1 MDEVLALQERSTAC
15 EDDPVVP
22 EPDSATEVVVVPA
35 TTEIAPEAL
44 PVTAGSNTT
53 VTVSD
58 WPDCSVSPESPPIML
73 NPDPE
78 IVPRLVVSAEFP
90 ALVTLRASEPLW
102 PTNTS
107 PKFIA
112 VGLTCNV
119 PVAVTPFPDNE
130 TVRGTV
136 LPEALK
142 LIDAEPVTA
151 PVLAGL
157 KATLNVELFPAPICA
172 PSARPDM
179 LNPVPDT
186 ASDETETVVVPRFV
200 TVKVCEL
207 LLPTGTLP
215 RLALV
220 GTTETEGPLPLATPF
235 ADSVMLRAEV
245 KPLPCTTIFPVCE
258 PAVFGANFTVNVA
271 LTPVFRLNGAVMP
284 LIAK

>member
-1 MDEVLALQERSTAC
+1 MLALQERSTAC

-22 EPDSATEVVVVPA
+22 EPDSATEAVVVPA
-35 TTEIAPEAL
+35 TTEMAPEAL
-44 PVTAGSNTT
+44 PVAAGLNTT
-53 VTVSD
+53 VTESD
-58 WPDCSVSPESPPIML
+58 WPGCSVSPDSPPIML
-73 NPDPE
+73 NPDPV
-78 IVPRLVVSAEFP
+78 IVPRVVVRAEFP
-90 ALVTLRASEPLW
+90 VLETLRESEPLC
-102 PTNTS
+102 PTNTF

-112 VGLTCNV
+112 VGVTCNL

-136 LPEALK
+136 LPDALK

-179 LNPVPDT
+179 LNPVPETD
-186 ASDETETVVVPRFV
+186 SDETETVVVPWFV

-220 GTTETEGPLPLATPF
+220 GTAEIEGPLPLATPF
-235 ADSVMLRAEV
+235 AESVTSRAV
-245 KPLPCTTIFPVCE
+245 VRPLPCTTIFPVCE
-258 PAVFGANFTVNVA
+258 PAAFGVNFTVNVA

>member
-1 MDEVLALQERSTAC
+1 MLALQERSTEC
-15 EDDPVVP
+15 EDDPAVP
-22 EPDSATEVVVVPA
+22 EPDSATEVVVTPA
-35 TTEIAPEAL
+35 TIETAPEAL

-53 VTVSD
+53 VTESD
-58 WPDCSVSPESPPIML
+58 WPGCSVSPESPPIML
-73 NPDPE
+73 NPEPE
-78 IVPRLVVSAEFP
+78 IVPRVVVRAEFP
-90 ALVTLRASEPLW
+90 VLVTFRESEPLW

-107 PKFIA
+107 PKLIA
-112 VGLTCNV
+112 VGLTCNL
-119 PVAVTPFPDNE
+119 PVAVTPLPDNE

-136 LPEALK
+136 LPDALK

-179 LNPVPDT
+179 LNPVPETD
-186 ASDETETVVVPRFV
+186 SDETETVAVPWFV

-220 GTTETEGPLPLATPF
+220 GTAEIEGPLPLATPF
-235 ADSVMLRAEV
+235 AESVTSRAVV
-245 KPLPCTTIFPVCE
+245 KPLPCTTIFPVCV
-258 PAVFGANFTVNVA
+258 PAAFGAKLTVNVA
-271 LTPVFRLNGAVMP
+271 LTPVLRLNGAVMP

>member
-1 MDEVLALQERSTAC
+1 MLALQERSTEC
-15 EDDPVVP
+15 EDEPVIP
-22 EPDSATEVVVVPA
+22 EPDSATEAVVTSA
-35 TTEIAPEAL
+35 TIRMAPEAL
-44 PVTAGSNTT
+44 PVAAGLNTT
-53 VTVSD
+53 VTESD
-58 WPDCSVSPESPPIML
+58 WPGCSVSPDSPPIML
-73 NPDPE
+73 NPDPV
-78 IVPRLVVSAEFP
+78 IVPRVVVRAEFP
-90 ALVTLRASEPLW
+90 VLETLRESESLC

-112 VGLTCNV
+112 VGLTCNL

-136 LPEALK
+136 LPDALK

-157 KATLNVELFPAPICA
+157 KATLNVELLPAPICA

-179 LNPVPDT
+179 LNPVPETD
-186 ASDETETVVVPRFV
+186 SDETETVVVPWFV

-220 GTTETEGPLPLATPF
+220 GTAEIEGPLPLATPF
-235 ADSVMLRAEV
+235 AESVTLRAV
-245 KPLPCTTIFPVCE
+245 LKPLPCTTIFPVCE
-258 PAVFGANFTVNVA
+258 PAAFGVNFTVNVA

>member
-1 MDEVLALQERSTAC
+1 VLALQERSTAC
-15 EDDPVVP
+15 EDDPVSP

-44 PVTAGSNTT
+44 PVAAGLNTT
-53 VTVSD
+53 VTESD
-58 WPDCSVSPESPPIML
+58 WPGSSVSPDSPPIML
-73 NPDPE
+73 NPDPV
-78 IVPRLVVSAEFP
+78 IVPRVVVRAEFP
-90 ALVTLRASEPLW
+90 VLETLRVSEPLC

-107 PKFIA
+107 PKFMA
-112 VGLTCNV
+112 VGLTCNL
-119 PVAVTPFPDNE
+119 PVAVTPSPDNE

-136 LPEALK
+136 LPDALK
-142 LIDAEPVTA
+142 SIDAEPVTA

-172 PSARPDM
+172 ASARPDM
-179 LNPVPDT
+179 LNPVPETD
-186 ASDETETVVVPRFV
+186 SDETETVVVPWFV

-220 GTTETEGPLPLATPF
+220 GTTEIEGPLPLATPF
-235 ADSVMLRAEV
+235 AESVTSRAV
-245 KPLPCTTIFPVCE
+245 LKPLPCSRIFPVCE
-258 PAVFGANFTVNVA
+258 PAAFGVNLTVNVA
-271 LTPVFRLNGAVMP
+271 LTPAFRLNGAVMP